1 MYLRNTQ
8 LIVTLSAGRN
18 CHYNIR
24 EHRSV
29 ERSVA
34 TMKSAGII
42 VTFLSL
48 SHRVHFNLSVFLLLF
63 IDHRFTSEELCF

>member
-1 MYLRNTQ
+1 
-8 LIVTLSAGRN
+8 
-18 CHYNIR
+18 
-24 EHRSV
+24 
-29 ERSVA
+29 
-34 TMKSAGII
+34 MKSAGIII